1 MYWVLLNLIL
11 ASTPTEHNRARS
23 LAQIEKQALEI
34 QRIAQAIQ
42 EQALQTQKAQRPVG
56 LAILQSQL
64 VELNTHLKRL
74 ESALEELPKEEEP
87 RKKP

>member
-11 ASTPTEHNRARS
+11 ANTPTEHNRARS

-42 EQALQTQKAQRPVG
+42 AQARHTQEAKRPVG

-74 ESALEELPKEEEP
+74 ENALEELPKEEAAI
-87 RKKP
+87 KKP